1 MDEAVM
7 GVECRDTVEFQGGLS
22 AESQPTTKDDHLPA
36 QLPVGTALSKSLSAM
51 YLKSHGPLVC
61 VYIYSTFYS
70 LFGKT
75 CSRRLAGRERK
86 TNNNKNLP
94 ASQVP

>member
-1 MDEAVM
+1 M

-51 YLKSHGPLVC
+51 YLKSHGPLVF
-61 VYIYSTFYS
+61 VYIYIAHFIHC
-70 LFGKT
+70 LGKHA
-75 CSRRLAGRERK
+75 RGVWQDARERPTTTK
-86 TNNNKNLP
+86 TFLLHRYH
-94 ASQVP
+94 SL